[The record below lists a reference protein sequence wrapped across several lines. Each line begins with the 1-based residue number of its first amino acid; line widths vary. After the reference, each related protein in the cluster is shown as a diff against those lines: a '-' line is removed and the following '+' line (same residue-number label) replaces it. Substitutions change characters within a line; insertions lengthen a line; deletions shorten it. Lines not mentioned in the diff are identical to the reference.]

1 MDSIVTLRG
10 QLVTTADKIIK
21 DLEEKKQQTAYR
33 KNAFWVLYSR
43 LHLKNNLLSVPLLV
57 ISSAA
62 GVLSAVQISSE
73 RNLNWI
79 VTLLA
84 VSTSVLTALQK
95 YFKFAERTENAKMT
109 AKAWGR
115 ISRKIND
122 MVTMVKSKATFIHDA
137 GFMKF
142 IEGISAEI
150 EETYQNADELPDVL
164 LENIASHIG
173 GCYTMDTLATPPDSS
188 SDDEPDVEAPPPP
201 IAESSGC
208 GPTLAVPPPPPS
220 PPPPPRR
227 AEFYKTTETLKPARK
242 YAPKTPKSSTK
253 RNT

>member
-1 MDSIVTLRG
+1 MDSIVGFRA
-10 QLVTTADKIIK
+10 QVTTADKIIK
-21 DLEEKKQQTAYR
+21 DLEEKKEQTAYR

-62 GVLSAVQISSE
+62 GVLSAVQISSD

-122 MVTMVKSKATFIHDA
+122 MITMVKSRATYINEA

-142 IEGISAEI
+142 LEGISAEI

-164 LENIASHIG
+164 LENIASSIG
-173 GCYTMDTLATPPDSS
+173 GCYTMNTLATPPDSS
-188 SDDEPDVEAPPPP
+188 SDDEPDVEAPPSPVP
-201 IAESSGC
+201 LRAESSGC

-227 AEFYKTTETLKPARK
+227 AELALKPARK